1 MAVKISNVFFILDI
15 LIDNKRLTKKILM
28 LYLNDLRLSEHVNW
42 YRTYELG
49 IKLGLLKE
57 SKGYSSATNIG
68 ENFHSMNI
76 HKQHLSDQ
84 QKKLVFTKCV
94 LKNENFLNI
103 NLFLDL
109 FSSNEKGDFELFKT
123 VTALDK
129 TNLMLDEKLLLLELG
144 VYQITSKKYLINK
157 KHSEKMNQSRIFN
170 SNEMTDSELDEILE
184 EQKRIGNMAED
195 LTFKFEKNEFNKKN
209 WSYQANNVKLISK
222 KNVGAGYDVES
233 FLTKNSKLNKLGS
246 GDKHIEVKGRKWKE
260 FSFIISANELKIGN
274 LISKKKNEQYLVYF
288 WNNLGSKNPPIVP
301 TKIIPFKDLKI
312 ELCKNCLKYLVHL
325 E

>member
-1 MAVKISNVFFILDI
+1 MTVKISSIIFILDI
-15 LIDNKRLTKKILM
+15 LIDNKILTKKILM
-28 LYLNDLRLSEHVNW
+28 LNLNNLRLSEHVNW
-42 YRTYELG
+42 YKTYELG

-94 LKNENFLNI
+94 LKNGNFLNI

-109 FSSNEKGDFELFKT
+109 FTSNEKWDSELFRT
-123 VTALDK
+123 VTALENHD
-129 TNLMLDEKLLLLELG
+129 LMLDEKLWLLQLEVLK
-144 VYQITSKKYLINK
+144 ITPKKYLINK
-157 KHSEKMNQSRIFN
+157 KYSGKMNQNRITN

-184 EQKRIGNMAED
+184 EQKRIGDMAED

-260 FSFIISANELKIGN
+260 FSFIISVNELKIGN